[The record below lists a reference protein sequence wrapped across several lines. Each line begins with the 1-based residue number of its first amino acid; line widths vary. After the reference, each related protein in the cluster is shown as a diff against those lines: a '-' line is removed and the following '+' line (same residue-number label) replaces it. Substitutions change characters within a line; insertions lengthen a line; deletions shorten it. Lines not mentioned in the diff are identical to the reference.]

1 MAKLLLEHGLDPN
14 LPDRSR
20 ATILW
25 LCAKDDMINFIDLL
39 ISYKADPNAKIPKA
53 SGHDM
58 TILQWTARK
67 GSLKAF
73 QSLIGARKLV
83 EQKSIN
89 WLRCDEKEGVNVKA
103 GNNFGVVQEMQ
114 LLVKGKNYKFF
125 RYIFSIHK
133 LMILI
138 KTGCSRVLIRIFLS
152 CVFEVYFLFEK
163 LALILL
169 LLMIIGK
176 QTELQNFIYF

>member
-1 MAKLLLEHGLDPN
+1 MLNRMAKLLLEHGLDPN
-14 LPDRSR
+14 LADRSR

-39 ISYKADPNAKIPKA
+39 ISYKADPHANIPKA

-83 EQKSIN
+83 EQKSTR
-89 WLRCDEKEGVNVKA
+89 WLRCEEKEGGNVKT
-103 GNNFGVVQEMQ
+103 GINFGAVQEMQ
-114 LLVKGKNYKFF
+114 LLVKGKNYLCLQF
-125 RYIFSIHK
+125 K
-133 LMILI
+133 LNQMY
-138 KTGCSRVLIRIFLS
+138 R
-152 CVFEVYFLFEK
+152 
-163 LALILL
+163 
-169 LLMIIGK
+169 
-176 QTELQNFIYF
+176 